1 MRTHGLNEE
10 TIELTSREVAC
21 VCVCVCVCVC
31 ERDLVRNDHAD
42 SKFSWNQLE
51 VVHKLLPEN
60 TGQIFHISRPP
71 LNEYFCLRTEQR
83 RSLLTSPKSRVAR

>member
-42 SKFSWNQLE
+42 SKFS
-51 VVHKLLPEN
+51 
-60 TGQIFHISRPP
+60 
-71 LNEYFCLRTEQR
+71 
-83 RSLLTSPKSRVAR
+83 

>member
-10 TIELTSREVAC
+10 TIEFTSREVA
-21 VCVCVCVCVC
+21 CVCVC

-60 TGQIFHISRPP
+60 TGQIFHLSRPP
-71 LNEYFCLRTEQR
+71 LNEYFCLKTEQR
-83 RSLLTSPKSRVAR
+83 HSLLTSLKSRVAR

>member
-21 VCVCVCVCVC
+21 VCVC

-42 SKFSWNQLE
+42 SKFS
-51 VVHKLLPEN
+51 
-60 TGQIFHISRPP
+60 
-71 LNEYFCLRTEQR
+71 
-83 RSLLTSPKSRVAR
+83 

>member
-21 VCVCVCVCVC
+21 VCVW
-31 ERDLVRNDHAD
+31 EIWLAMTMRISD

-51 VVHKLLPEN
+51 VAHALLPEN
-60 TGQIFHISRPP
+60 TGQIFHLSRPP
-71 LNEYFCLRTEQR
+71 LNEYFCLKTEQR